1 MTINKTTIALIAAG
15 SFLFFELYL
24 KEDAVAADQDPITE
38 KPFLSENSAVFMS
51 GCQTYPR
58 PVKPKVIYPTVRKN
72 FVTRLCALE
81 VFPSNEAIA
90 VQRLQMEKMPL
101 WK

>member
-1 MTINKTTIALIAAG
+1 MAINKTLLILPAAA
-15 SFLFFELYL
+15 SFLFFELYV
-24 KEDAVAADQDPITE
+24 KEDKLSTDEVPMTE
-38 KPFLSENSAVFMS
+38 KPFLNENSAVFMS

-58 PVKPKVIYPTVRKN
+58 PVKPKVIYPTVRTN

-81 VFPSNEAIA
+81 VFPSNKAIA
-90 VQRLQMEKMPL
+90 VQRFHSEHDPL

>member
-1 MTINKTTIALIAAG
+1 MTINKTMLIVPALA

-24 KEDAVAADQDPITE
+24 KEDKLSVDQVPVTE

-58 PVKPKVIYPTVRKN
+58 PVKPKVIYPTVRTN

-81 VFPSNEAIA
+81 VFPSNKAIA
-90 VQRLQMEKMPL
+90 VQRSHKEHGPF

>member
-1 MTINKTTIALIAAG
+1 MVINKTTLTVIAAA

-24 KEDAVAADQDPITE
+24 KEEKDTADQSPMTD
-38 KPFLSENSAVFMS
+38 KPFLNENSAVYMS
-51 GCQTYPR
+51 GCKTYPK
-58 PVKPKVIYPTVRKN
+58 PVAPKVIYPTVRQN

-90 VQRLQMEKMPL
+90 VQRSQTGKMPL